1 MKTLIL
7 TEKPSVAMDFARA
20 LAVKGKKDGYLED
33 ARYIITWA
41 IGHLVELLE
50 PHDYDSKW
58 KRWRLEALPIM
69 PDKFLYK
76 PIKERKKQLS
86 IIRTLLAKR
95 SFENL
100 VIATDA
106 GREGEVIA
114 RSILSVI
121 GFKGNGRLKRFWT
134 SQALT
139 PEVVR
144 GAMKSLKPA
153 SEYDRLWRAGQL
165 RQIADWLVGM
175 NLTRAAT
182 VKMNDLFSVGRV
194 QTAVLSLL
202 VDRRRERED
211 FKPEPYWTLNA
222 LFSNPKGA
230 WWGIWF
236 KGDQTRFKS
245 AKQGNDVIS
254 KIAHQVG
261 TVLSV
266 KKQKKQQPPPPLYS
280 LTDLQR
286 EANAQYAFSAQ
297 KTLNLAQALY
307 DRVKCLSY
315 PRTDSRVLG
324 SQNVR
329 MAQSLVKNLSQPYP
343 DIFARIDSNLISA
356 SNKRVFND
364 AKLTD
369 HHAIIPLAP
378 VPSDAK
384 DDAKKI
390 YELVLR
396 RFAAAFHPDLEYEQT
411 EIITEV
417 QKETFRT
424 RGRKVLKLGWQ
435 AVYGP
440 QKETQGDQLQQQ
452 DLPPVAK
459 GDSAKVEKTNLE
471 KKQTIPP
478 PEYTEA
484 LLLQD
489 MVNPGKY
496 VSEDE
501 LKKIYKGDVGL
512 GTQATRAQTI
522 ETLLGRAY
530 VERKRKSLVATD
542 KGCHLIDT
550 VRQFKVARKLA
561 SAEETAR
568 WERMLQQISF
578 GEGSAQ
584 TFIAGIKDFVT
595 AMVQEFKESEVKAYE
610 TQDLGQC
617 PACRGE
623 IIEGKKGYGCSN
635 WKKGCRFVIWKRI
648 AGKRINASTAP
659 PPKSFFPRK
668 RHLFSR
674 AFNPR
679 AGKSFQPDSSW
690 PA

>member
-286 EANAQYAFSAQ
+286 EANAKYTFSAQ

-384 DDAKKI
+384 DDAKI
-390 YELVLR
+390 LISNTSRQRLSPR
-396 RFAAAFHPDLEYEQT
+396 
-411 EIITEV
+411 
-417 QKETFRT
+417 
-424 RGRKVLKLGWQ
+424 
-435 AVYGP
+435 
-440 QKETQGDQLQQQ
+440 
-452 DLPPVAK
+452 
-459 GDSAKVEKTNLE
+459 S
-471 KKQTIPP
+471 
-478 PEYTEA
+478 
-484 LLLQD
+484 
-489 MVNPGKY
+489 
-496 VSEDE
+496 
-501 LKKIYKGDVGL
+501 
-512 GTQATRAQTI
+512 
-522 ETLLGRAY
+522 
-530 VERKRKSLVATD
+530 RKRPSAPEAEKS
-542 KGCHLIDT
+542 
-550 VRQFKVARKLA
+550 
-561 SAEETAR
+561 
-568 WERMLQQISF
+568 
-578 GEGSAQ
+578 
-584 TFIAGIKDFVT
+584 
-595 AMVQEFKESEVKAYE
+595 
-610 TQDLGQC
+610 
-617 PACRGE
+617 
-623 IIEGKKGYGCSN
+623 SN
-635 WKKGCRFVIWKRI
+635 
-648 AGKRINASTAP
+648 
-659 PPKSFFPRK
+659 
-668 RHLFSR
+668 
-674 AFNPR
+674 
-679 AGKSFQPDSSW
+679 
-690 PA
+690 